1 MVVFP
6 NCKINLGLTVTNK
19 REDGYHDIETVF
31 YPVALSDAL
40 EIIPIQLSDNSK
52 YTTLQHLSEK
62 ATKVSFNSSGLPI
75 KGTHDENLC
84 VKAYHLLKKDF
95 PQLPAVAIHLHKV
108 IPMGAGL
115 GGGSSDGSFTLT
127 LMNQVFQLNL
137 SKEMFEVYA
146 LSLGSDCPFFISNKP
161 CFAKGRGEILQEI
174 PLNLS
179 AYEFVI
185 VNPGIHVSTA
195 EAFAQIIPTVPKL
208 SLLKIIEQPL
218 INWKNLLIN
227 DFEMSVSKSYPA
239 IAQIKEQ
246 LYSMGAIY
254 ASMSGSGSSVFG
266 IFEKNQIINFSK
278 NFPHAVFHIK

>member
-6 NCKINLGLTVTNK
+6 NCKINLGLNVTNK

-31 YPVALSDAL
+31 YPVALRDAL
-40 EIIPIQLSDNSK
+40 EIIPIQLSDNPK
-52 YTTLQHLSEK
+52 YNTLHHLSEK
-62 ATKVSFNSSGLPI
+62 STEVSFNNSGLPI
-75 KGTHDENLC
+75 KGSQDENLC

-95 PQLPAVAIHLHKV
+95 PLLPTVAIQLHKV

-127 LMNQVFQLNL
+127 LMNQLFQLNL
-137 SKEMFEVYA
+137 SKKMLEVYA

-161 CFAKGRGEILQEI
+161 CFAKGRGDILQEI

-179 AYEFVI
+179 EYEIVI

-195 EAFAQIIPTVPKL
+195 ETFAQIIPTVPKL

-227 DFEMSVSKSYPA
+227 DFEMDVCKSYPA

-278 NFPHAVFHIK
+278 HFPHTVFHIK